1 MEPNFDIAMVLA
13 AIPVLIGLAI
23 VGLVI
28 ALLISGIRYFRAK
41 TKHLEEAEKINR
53 MNISDL

>member
-1 MEPNFDIAMVLA
+1 MERFDVAMVLA
-13 AIPVLIGLAI
+13 AIPILIGLII
-23 VGLVI
+23 VGLMI

-41 TKHLEEAEKINR
+41 TRHLEEANKINQ